1 MAISKPKPLS
11 GRRLYRWINFSAGL
25 AIFFFGYDQGMM
37 GGVNTSPDYV
47 STMGLGTSS
56 YEGASEGYVVSITEP
71 TKQGGIVSIYYLGT
85 LIGCVIAG
93 SLGDK
98 MGRLKTMYIGCL
110 WIMFGAALQCSAQN
124 LAWMLCAR
132 VINGIGTGFLNAI
145 VPVWSAEVATHT
157 SRGAFISLEF
167 TLNILGV
174 VVAYWLEFGLGFVGD
189 GRSQVRWRFP
199 IAFQIIPVIMFMI
212 SLIWMP
218 ESPRYLVK
226 IGRIE
231 EAKDVLHCLR
241 ATDDSGISS
250 DEKLNHVADRE
261 LNDILQ
267 VVSLER
273 KHAKMNNYWNMFWGI
288 GSGELHIAR
297 RVQLSI
303 WLQIVQEWVG
313 IAAITVYAPT
323 IFSEAGYGARKSQ
336 WLSGLNDVTYM
347 IATLWNVLL
356 IDKWGRRVG
365 LWWGAVGQGLAL
377 ILAGAFARLLKDH
390 PEKATQYGG
399 AAAFFVF
406 LYTAVFG
413 ATWLAIPWVYPT
425 EIYPLEVRA
434 KGNAWGVVG
443 WSIGNGWLTLLNPI
457 MFNKIGENTLHI
469 FGAVNFLTIPMVWA
483 LYPET
488 ANRTLEEMDL
498 LFASKSPF
506 VWEEE
511 KNFRRLKAEME
522 ASGKGI
528 EEVVE
533 GPDVTEVV
541 NEDSKA

>member
-1 MAISKPKPLS
+1 MAPSSSLS
-11 GRRLYRWINFSAGL
+11 GRRLYQWINFSAGL

-47 STMGLGTSS
+47 RVMGLGTSS
-56 YEGASEGYVVSITEP
+56 YEGSSEGYVVTITEP

-93 SLGDK
+93 SLGDR

-110 WIMFGAALQCSAQN
+110 WIMLGAALQCSAQN

-199 IAFQIIPVIMFMI
+199 IAFQIIPVIMFMV
-212 SLIWMP
+212 SLLWMP
-218 ESPRYLVK
+218 ESPRYLAK
-226 IGRIE
+226 IGRIQ
-231 EAKDVLHCLR
+231 EAKEVLRRLR
-241 ATDDSGISS
+241 ATDDPNLSS
-250 DEKLNHVADRE
+250 DEKLHHLADKE

-267 VVSLER
+267 VVSLEK
-273 KHAKMNNYWNMFWGI
+273 KHAKMNSYWNMFWGI
-288 GSGELHIAR
+288 GSGDLHIAR

-323 IFSEAGYGARKSQ
+323 IFAEAGYGARKAQ

-365 LWWGAVGQGLAL
+365 LWWGAVAQGIAL

-390 PEKATQYGG
+390 PDKAAQYGG

-457 MFNKIGENTLHI
+457 MFNRIGENTLHI

-506 VWEEE
+506 VWDEE
-511 KNFRRLKAEME
+511 KNFRRLKSEME

-533 GPDVTEVV
+533 GAEVTEVL
-541 NEDSKA
+541 NEDLKA

>member
-231 EAKDVLHCLR
+231 EAKDVLHRLR